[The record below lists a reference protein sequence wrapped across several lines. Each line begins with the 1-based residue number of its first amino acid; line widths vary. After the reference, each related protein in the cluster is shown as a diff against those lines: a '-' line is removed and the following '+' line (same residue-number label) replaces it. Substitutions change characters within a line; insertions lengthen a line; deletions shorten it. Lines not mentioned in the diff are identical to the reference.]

1 MLELS
6 FAQKQAVGLQ
16 YVLDL
21 LAPCTPFGAAL
32 IKKLRPCAPRERAKL
47 ERELDDLARVT
58 EVWQEQQKS
67 VAAVQHAMMHMKD
80 VTRSVKKCGSHSLG
94 EVELFELKNFL
105 IHLSRLTPPL
115 SELAEAAQLTGF
127 SIDDCEEALDL
138 LDPEG
143 TRVATFHISELY
155 SDRLREIRREK
166 KLVDEEMRRS
176 GGVPADA
183 LAIRR
188 ANVIAEEER
197 EETAVRNRL
206 SAELRPFLDTL
217 MHDIEAI
224 ARLDLLLQKA
234 ALAVRHGAVR
244 PQLTEGEVAFRNV
257 VNPQVQALLASQGKR
272 FTPVSIRLGRGA
284 TVLTGANMGGK
295 SVALKTVT
303 LNVVLVQMG
312 FFAFAEEAA
321 VPIFDSIGMVSED
334 LQSVEQGLSSFGA
347 EVVRLKELLRAVR
360 QGFAFLALD
369 EFARGTN
376 PEEGAIIVRA
386 VVEYLNTQNCVA
398 FLTTHYDGV
407 AELARAHYQVAGL
420 KGFDPERLRAEMA
433 AAGGDDFAPIARH
446 MDYSLHPVGPDE
458 GCPRE
463 ALNICR
469 LLALDEEIIELIEKS
484 Y

>member
-6 FAQKQAVGLQ
+6 FAQKQTIGLQ

-32 IKKLRPCAPRERAKL
+32 VKKLRPAAPRERARL
-47 ERELDDLARVT
+47 ERELDDLARVIA
-58 EVWQEQQKS
+58 VWQPQQKNI
-67 VAAVQHAMMHMKD
+67 AAAQHAMMYMKD
-80 VTRSVKKCGSHSLG
+80 VTRSIQKCRSHALG
-94 EVELFELKNFL
+94 EIELFELKNFL
-105 IHLSRLTPPL
+105 IHLGRFTPPFAA
-115 SELAEAAQLTGF
+115 LAEAAQLTEF
-127 SIDDCEEALDL
+127 SVDECEEALDL

-155 SDRLREIRREK
+155 SPRLREIRREK
-166 KLVDEEMRRS
+166 KQVDDEMRRS
-176 GGVPADA
+176 GGKPSDA

-188 ANVIAEEER
+188 AAVIAAEEQ
-197 EETAVRNRL
+197 EETAVRAHL

-217 MHDIEAI
+217 AHDIETL
-224 ARLDLLLQKA
+224 ARLDVLLQKA
-234 ALAVRHGAVR
+234 ALAVRYGAVR
-244 PQLTEGEVAFRNV
+244 PRLTDGEISFCNV
-257 VNPQVQALLASQGKR
+257 VNPQVQALLSSQGKR
-272 FTPVSIRLGRGA
+272 FTPVSIKLGRGA

-295 SVALKTVT
+295 SIALKTVT
-303 LNVVLVQMG
+303 LNLMLAQMG
-312 FFAFAEEAA
+312 FFVFAEQAA
-321 VPIFDSIGMVSED
+321 VPLFDSVGMISED
-334 LQSVEQGLSSFGA
+334 LQSVEKGLSSFGA

-360 QGFAFLALD
+360 EGFAFLALD

-386 VVEYLNTQNCVA
+386 VVEYLNRQNCVA

-407 AELARAHYQVAGL
+407 AGLARAHYQVAGL
-420 KGFDPERLRAEMA
+420 KNLDPEKLRAEMA
-433 AAGGDDFAPIARH
+433 AAGGDDFEPIARH

-463 ALNICR
+463 ALSICR
-469 LLALDEEIIELIEKS
+469 LLALDEEIVNLIEKS